1 MKYFTSA
8 ILLLITASIAVT
20 VDAIVT
26 GTYFDRIVFVIFE
39 NTAYGTA
46 AALPYMQDLTT
57 RSNGLLL
64 SNYFAIGH
72 PSQPNYIATIY
83 GSTAGITDDNSHN
96 VAGNNLVDLL
106 EAKNVSWK
114 AYMENYPG
122 NCFTGT
128 FAPSGTDLYARKHDP
143 FISMND
149 IRQNSA
155 RCAKIVPLTQ
165 LDTDITNNAVPQYV
179 YVVPNQNDDGH
190 DTNATYAIQTW
201 FKNWLE
207 PKLLQPAF
215 TTNTLIFYTWDE
227 DDNTGN
233 NHVFAGLLG
242 TPVVP
247 PSNHNDSTAY
257 NHYSFLKTVEQNWNT
272 GNLNR
277 NDVGATAFTQY
288 LHHP

>member
-39 NTAYGTA
+39 NTGYNAA
-46 AALPYMQDLTT
+46 AALPYLQDLTT

-64 SNYFAIGH
+64 SNYFAISH

-83 GSTAGITDDNSHN
+83 GSTAGITDDNNHN
-96 VAGNNLVDLL
+96 VAGNNVVDLL
-106 EAKNVSWK
+106 EAK
-114 AYMENYPG
+114 AG
-122 NCFTGT
+122 NCYTGAT
-128 FAPSGTDLYARKHDP
+128 APSGSHLYARKHDP

-165 LDTDITNNAVPQYV
+165 LDTDISNNALPQYV
-179 YVVPNQNDDGH
+179 YVVPNQNNDGH
-190 DTNATYAIQTW
+190 DTNVTFAIQTW
-201 FKNWLE
+201 FKTWLE
-207 PKLLQPAF
+207 PKLSQPAF

-227 DDNTGN
+227 DDGSQN

-247 PSNHNDSTAY
+247 PSNHNDPTAY

-272 GNLNR
+272 GNLGR